1 MDKLL
6 KPALTMGVHGL
17 NDGGEGL
24 RLFTDWMRLWWIALP
39 RVGTVATT
47 GAIRNTASCQ
57 NGSGCETE
65 AYLERVK

>member
-17 NDGGEGL
+17 NGGEGL
-24 RLFTDWMRLWWIALP
+24 RLSDWMRLWIALP

-47 GAIRNTASCQ
+47 GEIRNTASCQ

-65 AYLERVK
+65 AYLEKVK